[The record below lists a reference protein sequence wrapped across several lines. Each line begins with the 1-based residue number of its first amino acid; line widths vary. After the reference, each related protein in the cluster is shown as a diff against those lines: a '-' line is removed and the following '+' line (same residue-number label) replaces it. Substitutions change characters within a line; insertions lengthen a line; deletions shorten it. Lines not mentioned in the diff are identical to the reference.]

1 MNDWRETVLCALL
14 DCGTADLSLLDDVD
28 VDIYQVIE
36 ECKEEFGSTN
46 INYVMWV
53 IFQKGFAEIQNVIEA
68 HIQDLEEYVED
79 GSADDED
86 REELEQLRE
95 LDPYEDFDS
104 YHNYLD
110 TNVWAQK
117 HGEIYRQYLGDALEA
132 FEKITGFYITI
143 D

>member
-1 MNDWRETVLCALL
+1 MYDWRDTVLSCLL

-36 ECKEEFGSTN
+36 ECKEEIGSTN
-46 INYVMWV
+46 INEVMWV
-53 IFQKGFAEIQNVIEA
+53 IFQKGFAEIQNAIEA
-68 HIQDLEEYVED
+68 RIQDLEEYVED
-79 GSADDED
+79 GSADDDD

-95 LDPYEDFDS
+95 LDPYNDFDS

-110 TNVWAQK
+110 THVWAQQ
-117 HGEIYRQYLGDALEA
+117 HGEIYRQYLGDALET
-132 FEKITGFYITI
+132 FEQITGFSITI

>member
-1 MNDWRETVLCALL
+1 MYDWKDTLLCSLL

-28 VDIYQVIE
+28 VDIGEIID
-36 ECKEEFGSTN
+36 ECRDECGDTN
-46 INYVMWV
+46 INTVMWV
-53 IFQKGFAEIQNVIEA
+53 IFQKGFGQIQNAIEA
-68 HIQDLEEYVED
+68 RIQVLEEYVED

-132 FEKITGFYITI
+132 FEEITGFYITI

>member
-1 MNDWRETVLCALL
+1 MYDWRDTVLSCLL

-36 ECKEEFGSTN
+36 ECKEEIGSTN
-46 INYVMWV
+46 INEVMWV
-53 IFQKGFAEIQNVIEA
+53 IFQKGFAEIQNAIEA
-68 HIQDLEEYVED
+68 RIQDLEEYVED

-95 LDPYEDFDS
+95 LDPYNDFDS

-110 TNVWAQK
+110 THVWAQQ
-117 HGEIYRQYLGDALEA
+117 HGEIYRQYLGDALET
-132 FEKITGFYITI
+132 FEQITGFSITI

>member
-1 MNDWRETVLCALL
+1 MYDWRDTVLSCLL

-36 ECKEEFGSTN
+36 ECKEEIGSTN
-46 INYVMWV
+46 INEVMWV
-53 IFQKGFAEIQNVIEA
+53 IFQKGFAEIQNAIEA
-68 HIQDLEEYVED
+68 RIQDLEEYVED
-79 GSADDED
+79 GSADDDD

-95 LDPYEDFDS
+95 LDPYNDFDS

-110 TNVWAQK
+110 THVWAQE
-117 HGEIYRQYLGDALEA
+117 HGEIYRQYLGDALET
-132 FEKITGFYITI
+132 FEQITGFSITI